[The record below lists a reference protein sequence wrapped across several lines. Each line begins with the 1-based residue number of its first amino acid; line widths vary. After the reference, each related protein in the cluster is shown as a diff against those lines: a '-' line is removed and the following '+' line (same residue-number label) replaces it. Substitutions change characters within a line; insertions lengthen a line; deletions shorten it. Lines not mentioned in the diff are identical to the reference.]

1 MIPGYIVSA
10 FSESFVAKWKRF
22 DKFSTDCV
30 TIIRSDL
37 IVILNQIEGIIEWF
51 VRDWEDLLFP
61 WIPFSTRYELDS
73 KVYPYTLCIQQL
85 ISLTADVIIEA
96 FLIFTKAKNVRL
108 SRLIFKFVLDFQL

>member
-1 MIPGYIVSA
+1 MV
-10 FSESFVAKWKRF
+10 KWKSF
-22 DKFSTDCV
+22 DTFSTDYV

-61 WIPFSTRYELDS
+61 WILFSTRYELDS

-85 ISLTADVIIEA
+85 ISLTADVIIEG
-96 FLIFTKAKNVRL
+96 FLIFTKAKNVSHFQL
-108 SRLIFKFVLDFQL
+108 ILNLRLIFMLW